1 MRSLPFYAAV
11 FRKTLAKTAA
21 ICDDRFVRE
30 AAGVGLRRKMI
41 KEVKTIMGEKKGNL
55 VATILGLILLVG
67 AVIAGFY
74 FGGKT
79 VFTKSKAIDL
89 SEIKKLEEAKGQ
101 WVSGDIEVCF
111 PEFYEITNSVNF
123 IPTGKEHYF
132 IAAMSNG
139 NVFVIRASKK
149 WYEKNF
155 DEKTWLPN
163 EGAKV
168 KLEGYVRKTESK
180 YASEMQ
186 KYIKENLTLQ
196 YKPVYYID
204 VLAMRYGIFLLILA
218 VVPVLVTIV
227 FFVLKKIGLLDMEM
241 NSTPGK
247 ILMALLIIGIL
258 VYGGLAIHTL
268 SMM

>member
-1 MRSLPFYAAV
+1 MRSLPFYAAF

-21 ICDDRFVRE
+21 ICDDRFVRDV
-30 AAGVGLRRKMI
+30 AGVGLRRKMI

-186 KYIKENLTLQ
+186 
-196 YKPVYYID
+196 
-204 VLAMRYGIFLLILA
+204 
-218 VVPVLVTIV
+218 
-227 FFVLKKIGLLDMEM
+227 
-241 NSTPGK
+241 
-247 ILMALLIIGIL
+247 
-258 VYGGLAIHTL
+258 
-268 SMM
+268 

>member
-1 MRSLPFYAAV
+1 MRSLPFYATF

-21 ICDDRFVRE
+21 FCDDRFVRD

-67 AVIAGFY
+67 AVAAGFY

-101 WVSGDIEVCF
+101 WVTGEVEACSV
-111 PEFYEITNSVNF
+111 EFYEVNHKVNS
-123 IPTGKEHYF
+123 IPTGKEHYYL
-132 IAAMSNG
+132 AVMSDDSIY
-139 NVFVIRASKK
+139 VIRANKG
-149 WYEKNF
+149 WYEKHF
-155 DEKTWLPN
+155 DDRMLPKDAS
-163 EGAKV
+163 AK
-168 KLEGYVRKTESK
+168 KLTGYVRKIESK
-180 YASEMQ
+180 FTKDIQ
-186 KYIKENLTLQ
+186 KAVSVTAAKE
-196 YKPVYYID
+196 KPVYYID

-218 VVPVLVTIV
+218 VIPVLVTIV
-227 FFVLKKIGLLDMEM
+227 FFVLKKTGLLDMEM